1 MGQRTALIYK
11 TQQITLWTHFKKEKL
26 SLLVPLEGS
35 QTEQQKKSA
44 INKAKLLGQD
54 WLIEWIYKQI
64 YIIKWNTVLLE
75 KLDVLQLVMKL
86 PQFYGTWRV
95 ITTFTRACHL
105 SLILIQINL
114 VHALPLCSLKDNS
127 LIFKECLSPNFHC
140 ADERIP

>member
-54 WLIEWIYKQI
+54 
-64 YIIKWNTVLLE
+64 
-75 KLDVLQLVMKL
+75 
-86 PQFYGTWRV
+86 
-95 ITTFTRACHL
+95 
-105 SLILIQINL
+105 
-114 VHALPLCSLKDNS
+114 
-127 LIFKECLSPNFHC
+127 
-140 ADERIP
+140 